1 MAFAFDLASAQFSHF
16 RTVTPWTEYEAKLVS
31 RVMSVRPFGVTVKR
45 MARDFDGGG
54 FAMWGLISGNSHAA
68 RVALTHKVY
77 AEKLD
82 KQVQTWLTDEPESLT
97 SLLGADL
104 LICRSIAKMSSARRK
119 SYKHT
124 HCTHPLHASF
134 PFTQDACAFQA
145 RKADPCMPHTR
156 KG

>member
-68 RVALTHKVY
+68 RVSVRR
-77 AEKLD
+77 E
-82 KQVQTWLTDEPESLT
+82 
-97 SLLGADL
+97 
-104 LICRSIAKMSSARRK
+104 ARQ
-119 SYKHT
+119 
-124 HCTHPLHASF
+124 AS
-134 PFTQDACAFQA
+134 PDMVDGRA
-145 RKADPCMPHTR
+145 RVAHFAAWSRPANLSFHSKDV
-156 KG
+156 